1 MKRDQTPL
9 IPSIRLDGF
18 CRPANPASQLKV
30 AGNIMPMVTGPI
42 FLYNHSL
49 SIISRFNSSSV
60 SFSGY
65 NHFIANRDAYRIPVR
80 ANSYTK

>member
-9 IPSIRLDGF
+9 FPSISLDGF
-18 CRPANPASQLKV
+18 YRPANPASQSYV
-30 AGNIMPMVTGPI
+30 AGNIMPVVTETI

-49 SIISRFNSSSV
+49 NTISRFNSSSV

-65 NHFIANRDAYRIPVR
+65 NHLFNDGDAVSIRVR
-80 ANSYTK
+80 ANQLNK